1 MNRDRA
7 LAEFLNPFITPNKRE
22 KIEAALAQ
30 RTRYLTVVLEDIFQP
45 HNASACLRSCECLGV
60 QDVHIIENRNEYNV
74 NPDVAMGSAKWLSL
88 RRYNRSDNN
97 TLECIQRLRDRGYRI
112 VATTPN
118 VDSFSP
124 RDLPLDQ
131 PTALLYGTEEI
142 GLSAEALAQADAH
155 LKLPMYGFTQSYN
168 ISVTV
173 AISLSALVERL
184 RSSDIAW
191 QLSAAEQDALRVQ
204 WQRRILKHSEEL
216 ERRFEREISEPGSR
230 GAASHEQ

>member
-7 LAEFLNPFITPNKRE
+7 LADFLNPFITANKRE

-97 TLECIQRLRDRGYRI
+97 TLECIERLRAGGYRI

-118 VDSFSP
+118 VDSYSP
-124 RDLPLDQ
+124 LDLPLDK

-142 GLSAEALAQADAH
+142 GLSAAALEQADAC

-184 RSSDIAW
+184 RSSEIAW
-191 QLSAAEQDALRVQ
+191 RLSEAEQDALRVV

-216 ERRFEREISEPGSR
+216 ERRFEREWSERSPPETR
-230 GAASHEQ
+230 E